1 MDEEIEKFFFLLT
14 TTTTTCSSSSS
25 KTQGS
30 EPIILLSGP
39 PNSGKTSLLFQ
50 YAFNSANAA
59 NVIHSQTP
67 HSTHLSP
74 QVVFICKRSKLQ
86 MKPPFLSQ
94 GVHPSSH
101 VFQLIHIKYV
111 EDIEGLVNYFAA
123 FHLYH
128 QYPLTVIVD
137 DFGLYFH
144 DAHDCYGQEKYNNSR
159 GRDFA
164 MVKTLA
170 LCCNAIIHAN
180 ETGHPCKLLLSDTH
194 QGDMPKLLY
203 IYRRWVSSIYN
214 IKGDS
219 GTFLLQR
226 IPSQSPANVDLQK
239 RRIAKYS
246 IALQQLVLEGFSEDM
261 DQ

>member
-1 MDEEIEKFFFLLT
+1 MDEEIDKFFLLSTAT
-14 TTTTTCSSSSS
+14 TSSSSR
-25 KTQGS
+25 KTEGCH
-30 EPIILLSGP
+30 PIILLSGP
-39 PNSGKTSLLFQ
+39 ANSGKTSLLFQ
-50 YAFNSANAA
+50 YAFNSANPA
-59 NVIHSQTP
+59 NVIDSQTP
-67 HSTHLSP
+67 HSTQLAP

-86 MKPPFLSQ
+86 TKPPFLSQ
-94 GVHPSSH
+94 GIDPASH
-101 VFQLIHIKYV
+101 VFQLIHFKYV
-111 EDIEGLVNYFAA
+111 EDIGGLVNYFAA

-128 QYPLTVIVD
+128 DFPLTVIVD

-144 DAHDCYGQEKYNNSR
+144 DDHDCYGQERSNKPH

-164 MVKTLA
+164 MVKTLV
-170 LCCNAIIHAN
+170 LCCNAVIHAN

-226 IPSQSPANVDLQK
+226 IPSQSPVNMKLQK
-239 RRIAKYS
+239 MRIAKYS
-246 IALQQLVLEGFSEDM
+246 IALQQLVLEGFPEDT